1 MADTLL
7 GDPAP
12 SQPIVR
18 APEVAR
24 WLYDNVPIPETL
36 RFKQLD
42 RYEAH
47 YRCTQYQHLDMDWSG
62 LPADATETVSP
73 SVMVPRGFEQPM
85 LGLNA
90 RAKRPTAP
98 YHLCRAIVDRF
109 TGLLFSEG
117 RKPDIVVENDP
128 ATEDLLRTAMHQA
141 RFWPAMRQARTVGGS
156 VGSVCVTAHLREG
169 KFALEVHNGKHLH
182 VLWKDRRS
190 FKPRAILKQYVVER
204 EQTMGNSETGA
215 MENRPV
221 KFLVRR
227 IITETEDI
235 VFKPAELRDGDVPQM
250 EVADSVQH
258 NLGFFPGV
266 WIQNLPVLEE
276 DDGDPDCQGAWQTFD
291 TIDRLI
297 AQANKGAL
305 LNMDPTLVLKVD
317 PKVIEL
323 GGGVRKGS
331 DNSINTGI
339 GGGAEYLE
347 INGAGIQVA
356 LAIIE
361 RLKQNSLDMTSCV
374 LVDPEVISGAAQ
386 SAKAIEYLYAPMLE
400 KADILRSQYGD
411 LGIVPLCEI
420 LIKMVEWAQGQ
431 GLDVDLPL
439 KTQKFVPGPG
449 AHPGARPVT
458 QSTQHQLG
466 SGGHVKLVWGPYFTA
481 TEQDKQLAVNTLLAA
496 AGMAAGGALIDEE
509 TAIKEAAHLFKVKE
523 PQAMFK
529 KIKEA
534 QDAASEPDDQDL
546 AAGVFGAPPQDPN
559 NPVDPNQPPDPN
571 KPVPPGGAK
580 PPKQFPP
587 DKNAPPPPAG
597 KGGKP

>member
-12 SQPIVR
+12 AQPIAR
-18 APEVAR
+18 PPEVAK
-24 WLYDNVPIPETL
+24 WLYDSTPVPETQ

-47 YRCTQYQHLDMDWSG
+47 YRCTQYQHLEMDWSG
-62 LPADATETVSP
+62 MPADATETVSP
-73 SVMVPRGFEQPM
+73 AVMVPRGFEQPA
-85 LGLNA
+85 LGLST

-98 YHLCRAIVDRF
+98 YHLCRAVVDRF

-128 ATEDLLRTAMHQA
+128 TTEKLLRAAMHQA

-156 VGSVCVTAHLREG
+156 VGSVCITAHLRDG
-169 KFALEVHNGKHLH
+169 KFALEVHNAKHLH

-204 EQTMGNSETGA
+204 EEPVQNSETGTT
-215 MENRPV
+215 ENRPV
-221 KFLVRR
+221 KYLVRR
-227 IITETEDI
+227 ILTETEDI
-235 VFKPAELRDGDVPQM
+235 VFKPALLRDGDVPQM
-250 EVADSVQH
+250 EIADMVKH
-258 NLGFFPGV
+258 DLGFFPGV
-266 WIQNLPVLEE
+266 WIQNFPVLEE

-297 AQANKGAL
+297 AQANKGTL
-305 LNMDPTLVLKVD
+305 LNMDPTLKLKID
-317 PKVIEL
+317 PKVVEL

-331 DNSINTGI
+331 DNSLNV
-339 GGGAEYLE
+339 GAAGDAAYLE

-356 LAIIE
+356 LALVE
-361 RLKQNSLDMTSCV
+361 RLKQNALDMTSCV

-420 LIKMVEWAQGQ
+420 LVKMVKWAQEQ
-431 GLDVDLPL
+431 NLDVELPL
-439 KTQKFVPGPG
+439 DTQTFTPGPG
-449 AHPGARPVT
+449 AHPGARPVV
-458 QSTQHQLG
+458 QSTPHQLG
-466 SGGHVKLVWGPYFTA
+466 SGGHIKLVWGPYFTA

-523 PQAMFK
+523 PEAMFK

-534 QDAASEPDDQDL
+534 QDAASESDPGDL
-546 AAGVFGAPPQDPN
+546 SAGVFGAPPDPS
-559 NPVDPNQPPDPN
+559 QP
-571 KPVPPGGAK
+571 PPGGQQ
-580 PPKQFPP
+580 PPPGGSAPP
-587 DKNAPPPPAG
+587 PPSKDTPPPPAG